1 MKEKGMAFTTAGVIL
16 LTALLA
22 SSPTTAAPQG
32 DVTPVKVSI
41 NTAQGQEP
49 ILLTVIGA
57 VLESL
62 KNNKAFIVQTFQ
74 PQITRTFEDNALSV
88 FDPVLDGQISQG
100 TVREPLVL
108 TGFYATTDSTAA
120 SLSLS
125 KTLTTGATVSL
136 EANAQGSNSSAG
148 TGATN
153 LAVKLNQ
160 PLLRGAFPKV
170 NLVSLH
176 QAQLDSRISDYELR
190 GFAVT
195 LVAQVEEAYWDYAIA
210 MRNITIVEESLLL
223 SRRQLEDTL
232 ERIGVGKLADV
243 ERVAAEAEVALREV
257 DLINA
262 RSAWED
268 ARLALL
274 RLVSPSGGE
283 PWDRSM
289 SLRDEPEAALQGD
302 VAPVE
307 DSVQT
312 AMRLRPDLNQA
323 RLQIE
328 RGDLELIKTRNGLLP
343 KLDLFINM
351 GKTGYSDSF
360 SRSMSRVGD
369 EGYDI
374 AAGLTVQFP
383 LFNRAAEAD
392 NRRAS
397 LTRKQTEEAM
407 GNLTQLAQLDV
418 RKAHIEVRRQSSQI
432 TASATSR
439 RLQEEK
445 YRAETEKFRV
455 GRSTSFLVSQAQ
467 RDLLQSRVAEVQA
480 TVGYLK
486 ALVELYRLDGSIL
499 DRRGIQ
505 APGEKPGGAGPG

>member
-1 MKEKGMAFTTAGVIL
+1 MKGKRMVIAVGRVIL
-16 LTALLA
+16 LTSLLTTGSPLA
-22 SSPTTAAPQG
+22 SAQQGKVATA
-32 DVTPVKVSI
+32 VVSI
-41 NTAQGQEP
+41 TASQGQEP
-49 ILLTVIGA
+49 ILLTVSGA

-62 KNNKAFIVQTFQ
+62 KNNKAFIVQSIQ

-88 FDPVLDGQISQG
+88 FDPVVGGQISQG
-100 TVREPLVL
+100 ADRAPSAR
-108 TGFYATTDSTAA
+108 TGDYATTDSTAA
-120 SLSLS
+120 SLFLN

-136 EANAQGSNSSAG
+136 EATAQGSDSSTG
-148 TGATN
+148 TGTTN
-153 LAVKLNQ
+153 LTAKLNQ
-160 PLLRGAFPKV
+160 PLLKGAFREV
-170 NLVSLH
+170 NLVTLR
-176 QAQLDSRISDYELR
+176 QARLDSRISDYELR
-190 GFAVT
+190 GYALT

-210 MRNITIVEESLLL
+210 IRNIAIFEESLLL

-232 ERIGVGKLADV
+232 ERIRVGKLADV
-243 ERVAAEAEVALREV
+243 ERVAAEAEVALRQV

-262 RSAWED
+262 KSAKES

-274 RLVSPSGGE
+274 RLVSPSRGE
-283 PWDRSM
+283 PWDRNVN
-289 SLRDEPEAALQGD
+289 LGDEPKATLQGE
-302 VAPVE
+302 VAPV
-307 DSVQT
+307 DDYVRT

-323 RLQIE
+323 RLQME
-328 RGDLELIKTRNGLLP
+328 RGDLELIKTKNGLLP
-343 KLDLFINM
+343 KLDLFINL

-369 EGYDI
+369 EGYGI

-392 NRRAS
+392 NRRAL
-397 LTRKQTEEAM
+397 LTRQQLEEAM
-407 GNLTQLAQLDV
+407 GNLTQLAQVDV
-418 RKAHIEVRRQSSQI
+418 RKAHIA
-432 TASATSR
+432 ASAASR

-455 GRSTSFLVSQAQ
+455 GRSTSFLVSQAE

-505 APGEKPGGAGPG
+505 APGGKDGGYRPG